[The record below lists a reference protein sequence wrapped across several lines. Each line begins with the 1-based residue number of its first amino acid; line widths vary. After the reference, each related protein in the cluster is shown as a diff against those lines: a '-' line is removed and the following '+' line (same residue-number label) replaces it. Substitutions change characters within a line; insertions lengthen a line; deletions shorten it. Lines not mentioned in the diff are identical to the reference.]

1 MCPADISAEYQ
12 AFALEDEPPAD
23 QFTAMYKAIA
33 PVRMYRY
40 EANDALYPNMLG
52 CQNLAP

>member
-1 MCPADISAEYQ
+1 MRPADISAEYQ